1 MKIILN
7 LLTPILLL
15 SIVVMFA
22 LMLFTGRAESSL
34 QNSGLLLIVLTI
46 LSLTSTATLTAL
58 SFVCVGLVGEAL
70 GHFPLG
76 TMMVATS
83 AAALVSV
90 NLARIR
96 SVPWVWRGLG
106 SVILANT
113 LWILICSLTS
123 LIRVE
128 QTQPLGG
135 EFFAAGQA
143 VLITGGLW
151 LLLSVLFVGILSLF
165 RPVPKGSFQFE

>member
-15 SIVVMFA
+15 MVVTMFA
-22 LMLFTGRAESSL
+22 LTLFTGRAESSL
-34 QNSGLLLIVLTI
+34 QNSGLLLIVLTT
-46 LSLTSTATLTAL
+46 LSLTCSATLTAL
-58 SFVCVGLVGEAL
+58 AFVCVGLAGEGL

-83 AAALVSV
+83 ATALVSV
-90 NLARIR
+90 NLSRIR
-96 SVPWVWRGLG
+96 SVSWVWRGLG

-113 LWILICSLTS
+113 LWILICHLTS

-128 QTQPLGG
+128 QSHSSGG
-135 EFFAAGQA
+135 EFFEAGQA
-143 VLITGGLW
+143 VLITGGMW
-151 LLLSVLFVGILSLF
+151 LLLSILYAGILSLF
-165 RPVPKGSFQFE
+165 RPAHKGSFQFE